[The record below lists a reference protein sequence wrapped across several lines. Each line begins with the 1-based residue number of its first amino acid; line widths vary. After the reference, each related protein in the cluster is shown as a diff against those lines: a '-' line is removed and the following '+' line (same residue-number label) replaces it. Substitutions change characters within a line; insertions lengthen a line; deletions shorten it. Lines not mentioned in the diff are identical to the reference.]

1 MPLDTIEC
9 NSQLVYPIRDV
20 VRMMM
25 ILINLYEERALN
37 FVLIICINRKFH
49 YFHSNQLKT
58 LKSLSGDHLAFF
70 LIFLLFRLSLR
81 ILFFRHFSLIFQFQ
95 EIYVKDIF
103 IYLLLGC
110 FFFYF
115 INIKISST
123 AVYNL

>member
-1 MPLDTIEC
+1 
-9 NSQLVYPIRDV
+9 
-20 VRMMM
+20 MMM

-49 YFHSNQLKT
+49 YFHSNRLKT
-58 LKSLSGDHLAFF
+58 LKSHHGDHLAFF

-103 IYLLLGC
+103 INLLLGC

-115 INIKISST
+115 INIKILST
-123 AVYNL
+123 VVYNL